1 MEYNIE
7 EFNSLVEQ
15 LKTMHKP
22 LGLRSIG
29 CFNWEFIERPTGRN
43 KKVYRSNNVHII
55 ESIENRINTTWL
67 LNYSAEKLELIIDT
81 KVKNMGDVVLYTYK
95 RVDSQLIL
103 SSNKLLK
110 IR

>member
-1 MEYNIE
+1 
-7 EFNSLVEQ
+7 
-15 LKTMHKP
+15 
-22 LGLRSIG
+22 
-29 CFNWEFIERPTGRN
+29 
-43 KKVYRSNNVHII
+43 
-55 ESIENRINTTWL
+55 L